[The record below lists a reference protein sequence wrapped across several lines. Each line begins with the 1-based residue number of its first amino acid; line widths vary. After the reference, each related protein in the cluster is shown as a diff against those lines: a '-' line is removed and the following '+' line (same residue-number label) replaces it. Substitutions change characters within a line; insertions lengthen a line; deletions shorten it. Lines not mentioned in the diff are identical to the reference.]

1 MLHAAHLAT
10 IVSVDTTPVPTLP
23 PEGPTFAAPW
33 QAQAFA
39 LVVGLAESGVFTWPE
54 WVQAF
59 AAEPGPDADYWQ
71 RWVAAA
77 EKLVVARG
85 LTSFDQL
92 AARRFGL
99 AATGPVHR
107 LR

>member
-1 MLHAAHLAT
+1 MLHAAHRAT
-10 IVSVDTTPVPTLP
+10 IVPVHTTLAPTLP

-39 LVVGLAESGVFTWPE
+39 LVLELAESGVFTWPE
-54 WVQAF
+54 WVRAF
-59 AAEPGPDADYWQ
+59 AAEPGPDADYWR

-77 EKLVVARG
+77 EKLVVAKG

-92 AARRFGL
+92 AARRFAL
-99 AATGPVHR
+99 AATGPVHG